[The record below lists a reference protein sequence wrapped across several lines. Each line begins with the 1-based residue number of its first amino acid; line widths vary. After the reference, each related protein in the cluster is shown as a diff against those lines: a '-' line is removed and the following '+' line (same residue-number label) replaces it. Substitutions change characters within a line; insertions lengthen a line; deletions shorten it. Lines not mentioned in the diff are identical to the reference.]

1 METALVKPDIHI
13 TTAEAVGKAAGLTLR
28 PIEVLENARVAARA
42 LKDVLSAKPKKLIL
56 GGEQYLEYEDWQ
68 TVGQFYGY
76 TVKTEDA
83 VPVEVFGVP
92 GAKAKAY
99 LIEYHTGLIVGSA
112 EAYCMRDE
120 DKWSTRSKYEWQ
132 DGPHGRRRVKV
143 GDEPVPWFQLASM
156 AQTRAGAKAFR
167 NRLAW
172 VVVMAGFR
180 PTPAEE
186 LEDMMEYGSETTPR
200 TSKGKKEAP
209 KETQDVAPQEMTFKN
224 PGEFYTACLKVFKL
238 TKGKVDAEIAE
249 FDLTKPEQ
257 RQRAWQTIV
266 SVYGAKPTEKPS
278 EEPQEAPTEETAEAP
293 PEEPQAETETKE

>member
-1 METALVKPDIHI
+1 MTETALVKPDIHI
-13 TTAEAVGKAAGLTLR
+13 TTTEAVGKAAGLTLH
-28 PIEVLENARVAARA
+28 PVEVLENAKVAARA
-42 LKDVLSAKPKKLIL
+42 LKDVLSTKPKKLIL

-120 DKWSTRSKYEWQ
+120 DKWSTRAKYEWQ

-143 GDEPVPWFQLASM
+143 GEEPVPWFQLASM

-172 VVVMAGFR
+172 VVVMAGFK

-186 LEDMMEYGSETTPR
+186 LEDMAEYGPETKPKAQPQ
-200 TSKGKKEAP
+200 KGKKDAQEVP
-209 KETQDVAPQEMTFKN
+209 PQEMTFKN

-266 SVYGAKPTEKPS
+266 SVYGKQPSTEKPS
-278 EEPQEAPTEETAEAP
+278 EEPQEAPTEETAEGP
-293 PEEPQAETETKE
+293 PEEPKAEPETKE